1 MPKLIPDAKTISFP
15 LQNNSYERIQWAYNS
30 RSRRAMRFGWG
41 TIYNYF
47 SSKDMLV
54 ASIMAEDWLT
64 SLRNM
69 QNSCKV
75 SSTIEQGVKAIYYEI
90 HVYVQLM
97 KKFGR
102 NTKVSQ
108 VDLSGDICCCELT
121 YRIY

>member
-1 MPKLIPDAKTISFP
+1 
-15 LQNNSYERIQWAYNS
+15 
-30 RSRRAMRFGWG
+30 MRFAVG

-90 HVYVQLM
+90 HVYVQLYE
-97 KKFGR
+97 KFGR

-108 VDLSGDICCCELT
+108 VICLRHLLLRTHLSDLIN
-121 YRIY
+121 